1 MAKLSFNDRVKREMI
16 ALQTE
21 WKFDQEERERV
32 EIGVSLK
39 IAHQDY
45 LDKVKQRS
53 VDNYNA
59 AVAHQELVD
68 KQTKLLEERRASVR
82 GWEREKA
89 KLMQYKENGVAV
101 AEDEDRLEEVQ
112 QQLDEAKKHYD
123 STVRLFNTNA
133 LVLESEAKTDFEKQ
147 MYKNHADSL
156 MEEDP
161 FRGVYVN
168 SNQFN
173 YTLEVQAVKAEAKA
187 RVEQVGVKMDE
198 KRLQKQAVQRAKMAE
213 KKEEIAG
220 LEQKADRNGREERK
234 LQSLKKDLVKMEEM
248 ERRQKIKERYE
259 ATVTEHWSRV
269 GREKELFAL
278 ANKSYQDKR
287 VQFNDMDWIMDGPKT
302 EAFQKREM
310 GVNEK
315 IQDLMY
321 KREALQAERSA
332 LLEMQDKKIKLT
344 FGEQWALRRFEAKAK
359 KLEKNID
366 KITKKEMDYC
376 KKEWKSGKMTDDH
389 YWARLRQVRSSDPEE
404 FNKFMYNSNN
414 ERAVSGQLLQCDP
427 STYCKGAFEEAYRQ
441 KHSENHMWDRRWGIV
456 EVNRMSLKTHTGV
469 NYKEQLLPGVGK
481 QGQYTKELDRGKV
494 FEENRE
500 KTTAVRVDLSEHL
513 TPRPVE
519 RKLPKTMNGVKVVE
533 AKEVEKD

>member
-1 MAKLSFNDRVKREMI
+1 MAKLDFNDRVKREMI

-123 STVRLFNTNA
+123 STARFFNTNA

-198 KRLQKQAVQRAKMAE
+198 KRLQTQAVQRAKMAE

-321 KREALQAERSA
+321 KRETLQAERSA

-344 FGEQWALRRFEAKAK
+344 FGEQWALRRFETKAK

-519 RKLPKTMNGVKVVE
+519 RKLPKTVNGVKFVE

>member
-1 MAKLSFNDRVKREMI
+1 MAKLGFNDRVKREMI

-68 KQTKLLEERRASVR
+68 KQTKLLEEKRASVR

-123 STVRLFNTNA
+123 STARFFNTNA

-198 KRLQKQAVQRAKMAE
+198 KCLQTQAVQRAKMAE

-287 VQFNDMDWIMDGPKT
+287 VQFNDMDWIMDGKKT
-302 EAFQKREM
+302 LAFQKREM

-321 KREALQAERSA
+321 KREVLQAERSA
-332 LLEMQDKKIKLT
+332 LLEMKDKKIKLT
-344 FGEQWALRRFEAKAK
+344 FGEKWALRRFEAKTK

-366 KITKKEMDYC
+366 KITRKEMDNC
-376 KKEWKSGKMTDDH
+376 KKEWKSGKISEEH
-389 YWARLRQVRSSDPEE
+389 YWARLRQVKSSDPEE
-404 FNKFMYNSNN
+404 FNKFMYESNN
-414 ERAVSGQLLQCDP
+414 MRALSGQLLQCDP
-427 STYCKGAFEEAYRQ
+427 GTYCKGAYDEAYRQ
-441 KHSENHMWDRRWGIV
+441 KHSENHMYDRRWGIV

-481 QGQYTKELDRGKV
+481 QGLYTKELNRGQV

-500 KTTAVRVDLSEHL
+500 KKTAARVDLSDHL
-513 TPRPVE
+513 TKNPVA
-519 RKLPKTMNGVKVVE
+519 RTLPKTKDGVKVVE

>member
-1 MAKLSFNDRVKREMI
+1 MAKLGFNDRVKREMI

-53 VDNYNA
+53 VDNYNV

-68 KQTKLLEERRASVR
+68 KQTKILEEKRASVR

-112 QQLDEAKKHYD
+112 QQLDEAKKDYD
-123 STVRLFNTNA
+123 STARFFNTNA

-198 KRLQKQAVQRAKMAE
+198 KRLQTQAVQRAKMAE

-234 LQSLKKDLVKMEEM
+234 LQSLKQDLVKMEEM
-248 ERRQKIKERYE
+248 ERRQKIQERYE

-278 ANKSYQDKR
+278 ANKSYQEKR

-344 FGEQWALRRFEAKAK
+344 FGEKWALRRFEAKAK

-366 KITKKEMDYC
+366 KITKKEIDYC

-513 TPRPVE
+513 TQRPVE
-519 RKLPKTMNGVKVVE
+519 RKLPKTVNGVKCVE

>member
-1 MAKLSFNDRVKREMI
+1 MAKLGFNDRVKREMI

-53 VDNYNA
+53 VDNYNK

-68 KQTKLLEERRASVR
+68 NQTKLLEERRASVR

-112 QQLDEAKKHYD
+112 QQLDEAKKDYD
-123 STVRLFNTNA
+123 STARFFNTNA

-198 KRLQKQAVQRAKMAE
+198 KRLQTQAVQRAKMAE

-344 FGEQWALRRFEAKAK
+344 FGEKWALRRFEAKAK

>member
-1 MAKLSFNDRVKREMI
+1 MR
-16 ALQTE
+16 
-21 WKFDQEERERV
+21 
-32 EIGVSLK
+32 
-39 IAHQDY
+39 
-45 LDKVKQRS
+45 
-53 VDNYNA
+53 
-59 AVAHQELVD
+59 
-68 KQTKLLEERRASVR
+68 
-82 GWEREKA
+82 
-89 KLMQYKENGVAV
+89 YKENGVAV
-101 AEDEDRLEEVQ
+101 VEDEDRLEEIK
-112 QQLDEAKKHYD
+112 QQLDAAKQSYAD
-123 STVRLFNTNA
+123 AVRLFNTNA
-133 LVLESEAKTDFEKQ
+133 LLLESEAKTDFEKQ

-173 YTLEVQAVKAEAKA
+173 YTLEVQAVKTEAKA
-187 RVEQVGVKMDE
+187 RVEQAGVRMDE
-198 KRLQKQAVQRAKMAE
+198 KRLQEQAVQRAKMAE

-220 LEQKADRNGREERK
+220 LEQKADRNGRDERK

-287 VQFNDMDWIMDGPKT
+287 VQFNDMDWIMDGNKT
-302 EAFQKREM
+302 LAFQKREM

-332 LLEMQDKKIKLT
+332 LLEMQEKKIKLS
-344 FGEQWALRRFEAKAK
+344 FGEKWALRRFEAKTK

-389 YWARLRQVRSSDPEE
+389 YWARLRQVKSSDPEE
-404 FNKFMYNSNN
+404 FNKFMYDSNN

-427 STYCKGAFEEAYRQ
+427 GTYCKGAFEEAYRQ

-500 KTTAVRVDLSEHL
+500 KTTAVRVDLSDHL
-513 TPRPVE
+513 TKRPVE
-519 RKLPKTMNGVKVVE
+519 RKLSKTADGVKKIE

>member
-1 MAKLSFNDRVKREMI
+1 MAKLGFNDRVKREMI

-112 QQLDEAKKHYD
+112 QQLDEAKKDYD
-123 STVRLFNTNA
+123 STARFFNTNA

-198 KRLQKQAVQRAKMAE
+198 KRLQTQAVQRAKMAE

-332 LLEMQDKKIKLT
+332 LLEMQEKKIKLS
-344 FGEQWALRRFEAKAK
+344 FGEKWALRRFEAKTK
-359 KLEKNID
+359 KLEQDIN

-389 YWARLRQVRSSDPEE
+389 YWARLRQVKSSDPEE

>member
-1 MAKLSFNDRVKREMI
+1 MAKLGFNDRVKREMI

-68 KQTKLLEERRASVR
+68 KQTKILEEKRASVR

-112 QQLDEAKKHYD
+112 QQLDEAKKDYD
-123 STVRLFNTNA
+123 STARFFNTNA

-198 KRLQKQAVQRAKMAE
+198 KRLQTQAVQRAKMAE

-220 LEQKADRNGREERK
+220 LEQKADRNGRDERK
-234 LQSLKKDLVKMEEM
+234 LQSLKNDLVKMEET
-248 ERRQKIKERYE
+248 ERRQTIKERYE

-278 ANKSYQDKR
+278 ANKSYQEKR

-344 FGEQWALRRFEAKAK
+344 FGEKWALRRFEAKAK

-519 RKLPKTMNGVKVVE
+519 RKLPKTVNGVKCVE

>member
-1 MAKLSFNDRVKREMI
+1 MAKLDFNDRVKREMI

-21 WKFDQEERERV
+21 WQFDQEERERV

-39 IAHQDY
+39 LAHQDY

-53 VDNYNA
+53 VDNYNV

-68 KQTKLLEERRASVR
+68 NQTKILEERRASIR
-82 GWEREKA
+82 GWERELT
-89 KLMQYKENGVAV
+89 KLMRYKENGVAV
-101 AEDEDRLEEVQ
+101 GEDEDRLEEIQ
-112 QQLDEAKKHYD
+112 QQLDAAKQSYAD
-123 STVRLFNTNA
+123 AARLFNTNA
-133 LVLESEAKTDFEKQ
+133 LLLESEAKTDFEKQ

-198 KRLQKQAVQRAKMAE
+198 KRLQAQAVQRAKMAE

-220 LEQKADRNGREERK
+220 LEQKANRNGRDERK

-287 VQFNDMDWIMDGPKT
+287 VQFNDMDWIMDAPKI

-310 GVNEK
+310 VVNEK

-332 LLEMQDKKIKLT
+332 LLEMQEKKISLS
-344 FGEQWALRRFEAKAK
+344 FGEKWALRRFESKTK

-389 YWARLRQVRSSDPEE
+389 YWARLRQVKSSDPEE

-500 KTTAVRVDLSEHL
+500 KKTAARVDLSDHL
-513 TPRPVE
+513 TKRPVE
-519 RKLPKTMNGVKVVE
+519 RKLSKTADGVKKIE

>member
-198 KRLQKQAVQRAKMAE
+198 KRLQTQAVQRAKMAE

-248 ERRQKIKERYE
+248 ERRQKIKERYA

-269 GREKELFAL
+269 EREKELFAL

-321 KREALQAERSA
+321 KREVLQAERSA

>member
-1 MAKLSFNDRVKREMI
+1 MAKLGFNDRVKREMI

-53 VDNYNA
+53 VDNYNK

-68 KQTKLLEERRASVR
+68 NQTKLLEERRASVR

-112 QQLDEAKKHYD
+112 QQLDEAKKDYD
-123 STVRLFNTNA
+123 STARFFNTNA

-198 KRLQKQAVQRAKMAE
+198 KRLQTQAVQRAKMAE

-344 FGEQWALRRFEAKAK
+344 FGEKWALRRFEAKAK

-441 KHSENHMWDRRWGIV
+441 KHSENQMWDRRWGIV

>member
-1 MAKLSFNDRVKREMI
+1 MAKLGFNDRVKREMI

-68 KQTKLLEERRASVR
+68 RQTKILEERRASVR

-123 STVRLFNTNA
+123 STARLFNTNA

-198 KRLQKQAVQRAKMAE
+198 KRLQTQAVQRAKMAE

>member
-1 MAKLSFNDRVKREMI
+1 MAKLGFNDRVKREMI

-123 STVRLFNTNA
+123 STARFFNTNA

-198 KRLQKQAVQRAKMAE
+198 KRLQTQAVQRAKMAE

>member
-123 STVRLFNTNA
+123 STVRLFSTNA

-366 KITKKEMDYC
+366 KITKKEMEYC

>member
-198 KRLQKQAVQRAKMAE
+198 KRLQTQAVQRAKMAE

-220 LEQKADRNGREERK
+220 LEQKTDRNGREERK

-321 KREALQAERSA
+321 KREVLQAERSA

-519 RKLPKTMNGVKVVE
+519 RKLPKTLNGVKVVE

>member
-1 MAKLSFNDRVKREMI
+1 MAKLGFNDRVKREMI

-68 KQTKLLEERRASVR
+68 RQTKILEERRASVR

-123 STVRLFNTNA
+123 STARLFNTNA

-198 KRLQKQAVQRAKMAE
+198 KRLQMQAVQRAKMAE

>member
-1 MAKLSFNDRVKREMI
+1 MAKLDFNDRVKREMI

-68 KQTKLLEERRASVR
+68 KQTKILEEKRASVR

-123 STVRLFNTNA
+123 STARFFNTNA

-198 KRLQKQAVQRAKMAE
+198 KRLQTQAVQRAKMAE

-278 ANKSYQDKR
+278 ANKNYQEKR

-427 STYCKGAFEEAYRQ
+427 GTYCKGAFEEAYRQ

-519 RKLPKTMNGVKVVE
+519 RKLPKTVNGVKFVE

>member
-1 MAKLSFNDRVKREMI
+1 MAKLDFNDRVKREMI

-53 VDNYNA
+53 VDNYNV

-68 KQTKLLEERRASVR
+68 KQTKILEEKRASVR

-112 QQLDEAKKHYD
+112 QQLDEAKKDYD
-123 STVRLFNTNA
+123 STARFFNTNA

-198 KRLQKQAVQRAKMAE
+198 KRLQTQAVQRAKMAE

-234 LQSLKKDLVKMEEM
+234 LQSLKQDLVKMEEM

-278 ANKSYQDKR
+278 ANKSYQEKR

-344 FGEQWALRRFEAKAK
+344 FGEKWALRRFEAKAK

-513 TPRPVE
+513 TQRPVE
-519 RKLPKTMNGVKVVE
+519 RKLPKTVNGVKCVE

>member
-1 MAKLSFNDRVKREMI
+1 LE
-16 ALQTE
+16 
-21 WKFDQEERERV
+21 
-32 EIGVSLK
+32 
-39 IAHQDY
+39 
-45 LDKVKQRS
+45 KVPRIS
-53 VDNYNA
+53 AVNYKA
-59 AVAHQELVD
+59 AVSHQELVD
-68 KQTKLLEERRASVR
+68 KQTKILEEKRASIR
-82 GWEREKA
+82 GWEREQT
-89 KLMQYKENGVAV
+89 KLMRYKENGVA
-101 AEDEDRLEEVQ
+101 AGEDEDRLEEIQ
-112 QQLDEAKKHYD
+112 QQLDAAKQSYAD
-123 STVRLFNTNA
+123 AARLFNTNA
-133 LVLESEAKTDFEKQ
+133 LLLESEAKTDFEKQ

-198 KRLQKQAVQRAKMAE
+198 KRLQAQAVQRAKMAE

-220 LEQKADRNGREERK
+220 LEQKADRNGRDERK

-259 ATVTEHWSRV
+259 ASVTEHWSRV

-287 VQFNDMDWIMDGPKT
+287 VQFNDMDWIMDGNKT
-302 EAFQKREM
+302 LAFQKREM

-332 LLEMQDKKIKLT
+332 LLEMQEKKIKLS
-344 FGEQWALRRFEAKAK
+344 FGEKWALRRFEAKTK

-389 YWARLRQVRSSDPEE
+389 YWARLRQVKSSDPEE
-404 FNKFMYNSNN
+404 FNKFMYDSNN

-427 STYCKGAFEEAYRQ
+427 GTYCKGAFEEAYRQ

-519 RKLPKTMNGVKVVE
+519 KLPKTVNGVKFVE

>member
-1 MAKLSFNDRVKREMI
+1 MAKLGFNDRVKREMI

-123 STVRLFNTNA
+123 STARLFNTNA

-156 MEEDP
+156 MVEDP

-198 KRLQKQAVQRAKMAE
+198 KRLQTQAVQRAKMAE

-287 VQFNDMDWIMDGPKT
+287 VQFNDMDWIMDGKKT
-302 EAFQKREM
+302 LAFQKREM

-332 LLEMQDKKIKLT
+332 LLEMQEKKISLS
-344 FGEQWALRRFEAKAK
+344 FGEKWALRRFESKTK

-389 YWARLRQVRSSDPEE
+389 YWARLRQVKSSDPEE

-519 RKLPKTMNGVKVVE
+519 RKLPKTVNGVKFVE

>member
-1 MAKLSFNDRVKREMI
+1 MAKLGFNDRVKREMI

-53 VDNYNA
+53 VDNYNV

-198 KRLQKQAVQRAKMAE
+198 KRLQTQAVQRAKMAE

-259 ATVTEHWSRV
+259 TTVTEHWSRV

-519 RKLPKTMNGVKVVE
+519 RKLPKTVNGVKCVE

>member
-1 MAKLSFNDRVKREMI
+1 MAKQDFNDRVKREMI

-53 VDNYNA
+53 VDNYNK

-123 STVRLFNTNA
+123 STVRLFSTNA

-147 MYKNHADSL
+147 MYKNHADSI

-187 RVEQVGVKMDE
+187 RVEQAGVKMDE
-198 KRLQKQAVQRAKMAE
+198 KRLQEKAVQRAKMAE

-287 VQFNDMDWIMDGPKT
+287 VQFNDMDWIMDGNKT
-302 EAFQKREM
+302 LAFQKREM

-332 LLEMQDKKIKLT
+332 LLEMQEKKIKLS
-344 FGEQWALRRFEAKAK
+344 FGEKWALRRFEAKTK

-389 YWARLRQVRSSDPEE
+389 YWARLRQVKSSDPEE
-404 FNKFMYNSNN
+404 FNKFMYDSNN

-427 STYCKGAFEEAYRQ
+427 GTYCKGAFEEAYRQ

-519 RKLPKTMNGVKVVE
+519 RKLSKTADGVKKIE

>member
-1 MAKLSFNDRVKREMI
+1 MAKLDFNDRVKREMI

-53 VDNYNA
+53 VDNYNE

-123 STVRLFNTNA
+123 STARFFNTNA

-198 KRLQKQAVQRAKMAE
+198 KRLQTQAVQRAKMAE

-344 FGEQWALRRFEAKAK
+344 FGEQWALRRFETKAK

-519 RKLPKTMNGVKVVE
+519 RKLPKTVNGVKFVE

>member
-1 MAKLSFNDRVKREMI
+1 MAKLRFNDRVKREMI

-198 KRLQKQAVQRAKMAE
+198 KRLQTQAVQRAKMAE

-220 LEQKADRNGREERK
+220 LEQKTDRNGREERK

-321 KREALQAERSA
+321 KREVLQAERSA

>member
-1 MAKLSFNDRVKREMI
+1 MAKLGFNDRVKREMI

-198 KRLQKQAVQRAKMAE
+198 KRLQTQAVQRAKMAE

-220 LEQKADRNGREERK
+220 LEQKTDRNGREERK

-321 KREALQAERSA
+321 KREVLQAERSA

>member
-1 MAKLSFNDRVKREMI
+1 MAKLDFNDRVKREMI

-21 WKFDQEERERV
+21 WQFDQEERERV
-32 EIGVSLK
+32 EIGESLK
-39 IAHQDY
+39 LAHQDY
-45 LDKVKQRS
+45 LEKVQRS
-53 VDNYNA
+53 SAVNYKA
-59 AVAHQELVD
+59 AVSHQELVD
-68 KQTKLLEERRASVR
+68 KQTKILEEKRASIR
-82 GWEREKA
+82 GWEREQT
-89 KLMQYKENGVAV
+89 KLMRYKENGVAV
-101 AEDEDRLEEVQ
+101 VEDEDRLEEIK
-112 QQLDEAKKHYD
+112 QQLDAAKQSYAD
-123 STVRLFNTNA
+123 SVRLFNTNA
-133 LVLESEAKTDFEKQ
+133 LLLESEAKTDFEKQ

-173 YTLEVQAVKAEAKA
+173 YTLEMQAVKTEAKA
-187 RVEQVGVKMDE
+187 RVEQAGVRMDE
-198 KRLQKQAVQRAKMAE
+198 KRLQEQAVQRAKMAE

-220 LEQKADRNGREERK
+220 LEQKADRNGRDERK

-287 VQFNDMDWIMDGPKT
+287 VQFNDMDWIMDGAKT

-321 KREALQAERSA
+321 KREVLQAERSA

-344 FGEQWALRRFEAKAK
+344 FGEQWALRRFEVKAK
-359 KLEKNID
+359 KLEKSID

-500 KTTAVRVDLSEHL
+500 KKTAARVDLSDHL
-513 TPRPVE
+513 TKRPVE
-519 RKLPKTMNGVKVVE
+519 RTLPKTKDGVKIIE

>member
-198 KRLQKQAVQRAKMAE
+198 KRLQTQAVQRAKMAE

-278 ANKSYQDKR
+278 ANKSYQEKR

-519 RKLPKTMNGVKVVE
+519 RKLPKTMKGVKVVE